1 MHTPIDFDVT
11 DAVFDEQT
19 ACLVLGGLVPAR
31 ARVAPGMKLSVAVHP
46 SFALELAVA
55 RVAEV
60 GSRCGRC
67 GIAVW
72 IEAGSAAEAALLKG
86 LDVGDETLLL
96 WEAGAA
102 VDPAR
107 HFFLED
113 GYAEVT
119 VALSD
124 LR

>member
-1 MHTPIDFDVT
+1 MHTPIDFAVA

-31 ARVAPGMKLSVAVHP
+31 ARVAPGMKLSVAVDP

-60 GSRCGRC
+60 GSRCGSL
-67 GIAVW
+67 GVAVW
-72 IEAGSAAEAALLKG
+72 IEAASPAEAALLRT
-86 LDVGDETLLL
+86 LAIGDETLLV
-96 WEAGAA
+96 WEADAP

-113 GYAEVT
+113 GYAELT
-119 VALSD
+119 VALRS
-124 LR
+124 